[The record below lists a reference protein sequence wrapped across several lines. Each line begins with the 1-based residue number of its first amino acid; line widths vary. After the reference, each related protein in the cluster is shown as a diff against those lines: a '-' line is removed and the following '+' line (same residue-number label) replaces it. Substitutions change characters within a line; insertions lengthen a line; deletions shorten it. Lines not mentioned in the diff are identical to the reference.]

1 MNRKRIVA
9 LLLTVTL
16 LMGSLCGCRP
26 AVNLEEDF
34 ALWLSPAGSF
44 LTNSRPASAVKWQ
57 YNAVYG
63 AHYIY
68 LPTEGDLT
76 KMQFWLSGAEECEI
90 AGVPVKNG
98 HISNITPLV
107 EAEEPIEVTVGKDL
121 YTLVIMK
128 SANIGSMYL
137 TTQSGTLDYLHL
149 DVSNEEIGTMRFV
162 NADGKKLYDGAL
174 TQISGRG
181 NATWGRPKKSYQIK
195 LTKDVDLVGQGA
207 GPAKTWVLLANYG
220 ERSLIRNTIAYNLAY
235 DAGMSDATLSCFVDL
250 YCNGEYLGNYQLCEK
265 VQIAGSR
272 IEVNDLEKTTQAVNE
287 DKLKEYLPFGEYDNY
302 PLSKKGYE
310 IPNNPKDI
318 TGGYLLEIEMEE
330 RYLPESSG
338 FVTSRGRYVV
348 IKEPERASKEQVEYI
363 ANYFQEYED
372 AVFAEDGIN
381 PTTGKAFYEY
391 FDLTSLAKKYIIEEL
406 VKNFD
411 ADKTSQFYYKP
422 SDSESEVGF
431 CGPVWDYDNAFD
443 NFKAAARKD
452 GLYAAYN
459 QKYLYYELS
468 KHQVF
473 QDAVSKAW
481 KENYLPYIEMC
492 VGDAEEI
499 EGSMLK
505 PLSYY
510 YELLTPSAAMNF
522 TLWDILEQ
530 PIFSS
535 QVDTGKTYEEHIDFL
550 DNYITNRAA
559 YLSSEWLD

>member
-1 MNRKRIVA
+1 MNRQRILSFILILA
-9 LLLTVTL
+9 LVL
-16 LMGSLCGCRP
+16 GCCSGCRP
-26 AVNLEEDF
+26 KVDLEKDF
-34 ALWLSPAGSF
+34 ALWLSPAKI
-44 LTNSRPASAVKWQ
+44 LATERPLSAVKWQ

-76 KMQFWLSGAEECEI
+76 DMQFWLEGAEECVV
-90 AGVPVKNG
+90 AGVTVKNG
-98 HISNITPLV
+98 QKADVTALY
-107 EAEEPIEVTVGKDL
+107 EAEEPIEVQVEKDL

-128 SANIGSMYL
+128 SANIGSLYL
-137 TTQSGTLDYLHL
+137 TTQSGTLEYLHL
-149 DVSNEEIGTMRFV
+149 DVSNEEIGTMRYV
-162 NADGKKLYDGAL
+162 NEQGKEVYDGNL

-181 NATWGRPKKSYQIK
+181 NATWGRPKKSYAIK
-195 LTKDVDLVGQGA
+195 LPKDVDLVGQGA
-207 GPAKTWVLLANYG
+207 GAAKSWVLLANYG

-235 DAGMSDATLSCFVDL
+235 DAGMTDSARSTFVDL

-265 VQIAGSR
+265 VQIANER
-272 IEVNDLEKTTQAVNE
+272 IEINDLEKATQAVNS
-287 DKLKEYLPFGEYDNY
+287 DLLKYYLPFGEYDDEAQ
-302 PLSKKGYE
+302 SKRGFE
-310 IPNNPKDI
+310 IPNNPEDI
-318 TGGYLLEIEMEE
+318 TGGYLLEIEMKD
-330 RYLPESSG
+330 RYQPEKSG
-338 FVTSRGRYVV
+338 FVTSRGRCIV
-348 IKEPERASKEQVEYI
+348 IKEPERATREQVEYI

-381 PTTGKAFYEY
+381 PKTGKAFYEY
-391 FDLTSLAKKYIIEEL
+391 FDLTSLAKKYILEEL

-422 SDSESEVGF
+422 SDSESPVGF

-459 QKYLYYELS
+459 QEYLFYGLS

-481 KENYLPYIEMC
+481 EENYLPYIEMC
-492 VGDAEEI
+492 VGDADPI
-499 EGSMLK
+499 EGSSLK

-522 TLWDILEQ
+522 TLWDILEE

-535 QVDTGKTYEEHIDFL
+535 QVDTGKTYEEHIEFL
-550 DNYITNRAA
+550 DDYITDRAA
-559 YLSSEWLD
+559 YLSSEWLK